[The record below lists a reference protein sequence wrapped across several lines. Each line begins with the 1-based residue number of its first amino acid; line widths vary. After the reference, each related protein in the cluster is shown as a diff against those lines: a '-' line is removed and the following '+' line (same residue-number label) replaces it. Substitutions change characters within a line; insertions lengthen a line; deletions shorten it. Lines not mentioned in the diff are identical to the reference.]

1 MVSGRLVILT
11 QWFPPE
17 QAPFG
22 QMMFELA
29 TDLSSRGWEVTV
41 ITGFPN
47 HPGGR
52 VFPGYRKRL
61 LRRERA
67 GKVRVWRVW
76 LSTSPRRTLLNRLL
90 TFVSFT
96 LSSAGA
102 LLACERPHVIF
113 AVLQPLSVGA
123 ILPVIALLRRSR
135 LVFNVQDLHPDAQ
148 IRLGLVRNPALIR
161 LLRALESHAYR
172 ACDRLTV
179 ICDAFRA
186 RVIERGAP
194 AEKVEV
200 IENWIDTDEIAPG
213 ARDNDFRRAA
223 GCRPED
229 FVVLWAGT
237 LGHVAGAEI
246 LVAAAERLS
255 ANREVQFVIVG
266 EGPELPTLQQTAAS
280 RGLANV
286 HFMPFQPRDRLAE
299 VQSSADVSVVTLAR
313 DFGEVSVPSKV
324 LGYMAAGRPLVAAVP
339 EESATAA
346 IVRASGCGRVVPVGD
361 AAALAQAI
369 RAYAAEPQQ
378 ALQDGRRG
386 REYVL
391 AHGSRARATMTYAAL
406 FARVQR
412 S

>member
-1 MVSGRLVILT
+1 VSARLVILT

-29 TDLSSRGWEVTV
+29 TDLASRGWEVTV

-61 LRRERA
+61 FRRERA
-67 GKVRVWRVW
+67 GQVNIWRVW

-90 TFVSFT
+90 TFASFT
-96 LSSAGA
+96 LTSAVA
-102 LLACERPHVIF
+102 LLACERPDIIF

-123 ILPVIALLRRSR
+123 VLPVIARLRNSR
-135 LVFNVQDLHPDAQ
+135 LVFNLQDLHPDAQ
-148 IRLGLVRNPALIR
+148 IRLGLVRSPSVIR
-161 LLRALESHAYR
+161 LLHALESHAYR
-172 ACDRLTV
+172 VCDQLTV

-186 RVIERGAP
+186 RVIERGAQP
-194 AEKVEV
+194 QKVEV
-200 IENWIDTDEIAPG
+200 IENWVDTDEIAPG

-223 GCRPED
+223 GCRAED
-229 FVVLWAGT
+229 FLVLWAGT

-246 LVAAAERLS
+246 LPAAAEQLS
-255 ANREVQFVIVG
+255 ANPEIQFVIVG
-266 EGPELPTLQQTAAS
+266 EGPELPILRQTATS

-286 HFMPFQPRDRLAE
+286 HFMPFQPRERLPE
-299 VQSSADVSVVTLAR
+299 VQSSADVSVVTLGR
-313 DFGEVSVPSKV
+313 NFGEVSVPSKV

-339 EESATAA
+339 EASATAD
-346 IVRASGCGRVVPVGD
+346 IVRKSGCGRVVAVGD

-369 RAYAAEPQQ
+369 RAYAADPQQ
-378 ALQDGRRG
+378 ARQDGRRG
-386 REYVL
+386 REYLV
-391 AHGSRARATMTYAAL
+391 AHWSRARATERYAAL
-406 FARVQR
+406 FARLQKA
-412 S
+412 